1 MDVTSDGT
9 DQGRVRAKQRHCA
22 IIKRIKG
29 QGRDGRWV
37 QVQPRAQRNYTGFVF
52 VCKAAS

>member
-9 DQGRVRAKQRHCA
+9 DRGRVRAKQRHCA

-29 QGRDGRWV
+29 QGGDGRWV